1 MNVLVLAVQVDR
13 FLAVVLDFLADE
25 SANAQTLHAVS
36 CESASHV
43 RYAGAAPQS
52 SAEGVS
58 GNTTSV
64 CRERGSEKE
73 RRTYRICS
81 KIQERK
87 KLNPSAELTRL
98 DL

>member
-36 CESASHV
+36 CERASHV

-58 GNTTSV
+58 GNTSSV
-64 CRERGSEKE
+64 CSERGSEKE

-81 KIQERK
+81 RMEKVEPDRRI
-87 KLNPSAELTRL
+87 
-98 DL
+98 D

>member
-25 SANAQTLHAVS
+25 SANAQTFHAVS

-43 RYAGAAPQS
+43 RYARAAPQS

-58 GNTTSV
+58 VKHNVGLQRARKRKGKANLPYLF
-64 CRERGSEKE
+64 EE
-73 RRTYRICS
+73 
-81 KIQERK
+81 K
-87 KLNPSAELTRL
+87 KLNPSAELT
-98 DL
+98 